1 MEFIIHIDIV
11 IDIVI
16 DIDTYTAKGFNR
28 LAKHIVNAR
37 WLSAH
42 KYDYFRSKLK

>member
-11 IDIVI
+11 IDI
-16 DIDTYTAKGFNR
+16 DTDSDTAKGFNR

-37 WLSAH
+37 WLSGH